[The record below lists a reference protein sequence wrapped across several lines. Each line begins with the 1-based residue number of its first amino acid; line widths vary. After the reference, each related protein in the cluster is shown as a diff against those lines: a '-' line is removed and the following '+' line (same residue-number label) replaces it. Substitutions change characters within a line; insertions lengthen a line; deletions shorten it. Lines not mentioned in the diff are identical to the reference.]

1 MGPARLWE
9 PLTKNLLYAMIATLV
24 VSPVALGGPGRF
36 ERLLRRQPVVWLGEI
51 SYEIFLLH
59 VLVMG
64 LLLGLVL
71 RWPLFT
77 GSLPG
82 LYAVTL
88 LVTIPLA
95 LMLRRLTEPRR
106 VRQPDIGC
114 PAMKSAA
121 TATVHGGAMIKT
133 CG

>member
-1 MGPARLWE
+1 
-9 PLTKNLLYAMIATLV
+9 
-24 VSPVALGGPGRF
+24 
-36 ERLLRRQPVVWLGEI
+36 
-51 SYEIFLLH
+51 
-59 VLVMG
+59 

-82 LYAVTL
+82 LYAATL

-106 VRQPDIGC
+106 PPTGHSLSRNEICSGGRDLPQLGHQMWVR
-114 PAMKSAA
+114 SE
-121 TATVHGGAMIKT
+121 TV
-133 CG
+133 